1 MKIVDN
7 KWSYFPK
14 IVMEKV
20 REGREMEIVDGT
32 SVMKKREARRRDGR
46 NFLLSARARESGR
59 ERDISSLSPRRRGC
73 HEDPP
78 NSGG

>member
-14 IVMEKV
+14 IVTEKV

-32 SVMKKREARRRDGR
+32 SVAKKREARQRDGR
-46 NFLLSARARESGR
+46 NFIPSARVRERGR
-59 ERDISSLSPRRRGC
+59 ERDISSLSPRRRSC
-73 HEDPP
+73 REDPP
-78 NSGG
+78 NFGG